1 MRKFTALVL
10 PMALLVVTVACGDS
24 KSPVSP
30 TPAPVPAPAPAPN
43 PDPKPTP
50 TPTPA
55 PAPAPTPAPTPDPGP
70 TPPPPPAPAPD
81 PGPTPPPVDQSGF
94 TADTMSPSARSY
106 SLELAGVEGDDVLVN
121 LKGND
126 FGSGFNDK
134 LAYVRAVLTYDR
146 NVVQMVSFKRGDW
159 ITGSYSVSAPAANQV
174 RVRVDAASSAD
185 WQSGSGVIV
194 RLRFRK
200 LNAGTSRL
208 DFLSAIAYNGGY
220 NDQLAG
226 THGGTLTVK

>member
-10 PMALLVVTVACGDS
+10 PIALLVVTVACGDS

-30 TPAPVPAPAPAPN
+30 TPAPVPSPAPS
-43 PDPKPTP
+43 PDPTPTP

-55 PAPAPTPAPTPDPGP
+55 PTPTPTPAPTPDPGP

-81 PGPTPPPVDQSGF
+81 PGPTPPAVDQSGF

-121 LKGND
+121 VKAND
-126 FGSGFNDK
+126 FGSGFSEK

-159 ITGSYSVSAPAANQV
+159 LTGSYTVSEPAANQV
-174 RVRVDAASSAD
+174 RIRVDAASTSD
-185 WQSGSGVIV
+185 WQSGSGVIL

-200 LNAGTSRL
+200 IASGTSRV
-208 DFLSAIAYNGGY
+208 DFMSAIAYNGGY
-220 NDQLAG
+220 NDVLAA
-226 THGGTLTVK
+226 THGGVLTVK